1 MHRSLFSPTAVIP
14 LNRTQFVYLAAQLAL
29 VLAVARVYHVEE
41 VYGFTVI
48 LPVIFFG
55 FLVHAW
61 LPMSRRLPFF
71 VLLSFTALGVLLGF
85 PQSVGLI
92 VLGLGLIALCHAP
105 VPYAARVG
113 LVVAA
118 GAGLAVV
125 RAGGIEAPGWEALP
139 TVVIPLLAGL
149 FMFRLMIY
157 LHDCRHER
165 TPASWWMRLAY
176 FFLLPNVCFPLFP
189 VVDYR
194 TFLRTYY
201 DRDDAFEIYQKGI
214 LRTFRGVTH
223 LLWYRVVYLYVV
235 PDPVTVDG
243 PGMLALYV
251 VGTYLL
257 VLRISGLF
265 HLSTG
270 LLALFGFDLPP
281 VFRRYFSASSF
292 TDFWRRFNVYW
303 KDYLSKLF
311 FFPVLV
317 RLRRFGTTAAV
328 AAAVLLV
335 FAASWALH
343 AYQWF
348 WLRGEVSVR
357 LTDALFWGIFAAL
370 VVGNAVYELRR
381 GRRAPRS
388 GGFAF
393 RPALGRAVRVLGVFA
408 GVSAL
413 WTLGASRSVGAF
425 AEIVARGAAGDAGD
439 YAMPALIV
447 AALAGLGVAAQWLG
461 SRGFRF
467 TFDERQAVSP
477 RAGAAVSLGAAVLLG
492 LGLPALWAPLGP
504 AALDALA
511 ALQNDRFNQRLATLG
526 EPGYYEG
533 LLAPGAYTAGLWQV
547 HGRPPADWKRTIVEA
562 GAGRYTGD
570 LLRYELLPSVEV
582 RFKRVS
588 LRTNRWGM
596 RDRDY
601 ERRKPPGTF
610 RLALVGASTE
620 MGWGV
625 ENDQTFEAVAERM
638 LNAAD
643 FPGRHERYEI
653 LNFSVTGYSLLQ
665 VVRVVDTKVFDF
677 EPDALMMPSMSN
689 PDLIV
694 SMLARRIERGDD
706 LDYPFL
712 YDVAARAGVRP
723 EMALAEMERRLRPF
737 VDEMLRWG
745 YARIAKAC
753 RAHGVIPVWLFAPH
767 IPDERGKRHGDH
779 VERAAA
785 AAREVGFVTISMD
798 GAFDGVSEPW
808 RLRLAP
814 WDLHANAEAHALM
827 GRRLYRALLENAG
840 ALGL

>member
-1 MHRSLFSPTAVIP
+1 MSRSK
-14 LNRTQFVYLAAQLAL
+14 FVYLAAQLAL
-29 VLAVARVYHVEE
+29 VTAVARVYHVEE
-41 VYGFTVI
+41 AYGFPLI
-48 LPVIFFG
+48 LPVIFGG

-61 LPMSRRLPFF
+61 LPRSRRLPFF
-71 VLLSFTALGVLLGF
+71 VLLSFAALGVLLGF
-85 PQSVGLI
+85 LQSVGLI

-105 VPYAARVG
+105 VPYAVRVG
-113 LVVAA
+113 MVLAA
-118 GAGLAVV
+118 GTGPAVV
-125 RAGGIEAPGWEALP
+125 RAGGIDVPGWEALP
-139 TVVIPLLAGL
+139 AVILPLLAGL

-157 LHDCRHER
+157 LHDLRHER
-165 TPASWWMRLAY
+165 APASWWARIAY

-201 DRDDAFEIYQKGI
+201 DRDEAFEIYQKGVV
-214 LRTFRGVTH
+214 RVFRGVTH
-223 LLWYRVVYLYVV
+223 LLLYRVVYLYVV
-235 PDPVTVDG
+235 PDPATVNG
-243 PGMLALYV
+243 PGTLALYV
-251 VGTYLL
+251 VGTFLL
-257 VLRISGLF
+257 FLRISGLF

-270 LLALFGFDLPP
+270 LLGLFGFDLPP
-281 VFRRYFSASSF
+281 VFRRYLLASSF
-292 TDFWRRFNVYW
+292 TDLWRRLNVYW
-303 KDYLSKLF
+303 RDFMRKLF
-311 FFPVLV
+311 FFPALV

-328 AAAVLLV
+328 AASVALV
-335 FAASWALH
+335 FAASWGLH
-343 AYQWF
+343 VYQWF
-348 WLRGEVSVR
+348 WLRGEVSLR
-357 LTDALFWGIFAAL
+357 LTDALFWGIFSAL
-370 VVGNAVYELRR
+370 TAGSAVYEL
-381 GRRAPRS
+381 GRRRRALRPE
-388 GGFAF
+388 GFAF
-393 RPALGRAVRVLGVFA
+393 RPALGRAARVLGVFA
-408 GVSAL
+408 VVSAL
-413 WTLGASRSVGAF
+413 WTLEASDSVGAF
-425 AEIVARGAAGDAGD
+425 AGIVARGAAGDAGD
-439 YAMPALIV
+439 YAMLALV
-447 AALAGLGVAAQWLG
+447 AAVLVGLGVAAQWLG

-492 LGLPALWAPLGP
+492 LGLPALWTPLGP

-511 ALQNDRFNQRLATLG
+511 ALQRDRFNQRLATLG
-526 EPGYYEG
+526 DPGYFEG

-601 ERRKPPGTF
+601 ARRKPPGTF
-610 RLALVGASTE
+610 RMALVGASTE

-638 LNAAD
+638 LNTAD
-643 FPGRHERYEI
+643 FPGSHERYEI

-677 EPDALMMPSMSN
+677 EPDALIMPSMSN

-706 LDYPFL
+706 LNYPFL
-712 YDVAARAGVRP
+712 RDLVARAGVTP
-723 EMALAEMERRLRPF
+723 GMPLAEMERRLRPF
-737 VDEMLRWG
+737 VDEVLRWG
-745 YARIAKAC
+745 YARVVAAC
-753 RAHGVIPVWLFAPH
+753 REHGVTPVWLFAPH

-779 VERAAA
+779 IERAAA
-785 AAREVGFVTISMD
+785 AAREAGFVMLSLD
-798 GAFDGVSEPW
+798 GAFDGVDEPW

-814 WDLHANAEAHALM
+814 WDLHANAEAHARM